1 MNVKEPKNQQ
11 SYKYYTMKNK
21 EPFVLNTRDKHS
33 DIQILQEKK
42 EENEKKLKNIEEK

>member
-1 MNVKEPKNQQ
+1 MNVEEPKNQQ

-33 DIQILQEKK
+33 DIQILQEKR
-42 EENEKKLKNIEEK
+42 KKMRKN